1 MSCDSSME
9 LVVFDLD
16 GVLLDFCE
24 IHYQTLNSAICD
36 VAGPTF
42 EISRK
47 EHNTIYN
54 GRNTRSKL
62 KLLCERTGLPA
73 DLEEP
78 IFQRKQAL
86 TLAALSRVDPS
97 PTLIEFFTV
106 LKASGVKIACASN
119 SVRAT
124 VDTALRALGI
134 DKYFDFTLSNED
146 VVNPK
151 PDPEIYRRCHLLA
164 GVRPDQTLIYEDS
177 PIGLEAATAS
187 GSWVRIVETPQVL
200 Y

>member
-62 KLLCERTGLPA
+62 KLLCERKELPA

-134 DKYFDFTLSNED
+134 DKYFDFTLSNEV
-146 VVNPK
+146 VVNPN
-151 PDPEIYRRCHLLA
+151 PDP
-164 GVRPDQTLIYEDS
+164 
-177 PIGLEAATAS
+177 
-187 GSWVRIVETPQVL
+187 
-200 Y
+200 